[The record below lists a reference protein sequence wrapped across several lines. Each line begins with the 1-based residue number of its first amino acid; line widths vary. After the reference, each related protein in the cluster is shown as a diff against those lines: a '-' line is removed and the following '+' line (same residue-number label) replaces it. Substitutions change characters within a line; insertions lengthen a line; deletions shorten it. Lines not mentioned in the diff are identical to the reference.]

1 MVHSAGPTAAA
12 QRVWFITGAS
22 RGLGRAF
29 AEAALA
35 AGERVIGTARD
46 VAPLEDLVARYDG
59 RLIAFPLDVTD
70 RAAVMAG
77 VRRAYDTFGRLDI
90 VVNNA
95 GQLLY
100 GMLEEVTEAQ
110 ARAHMDTNFF
120 GALWVC
126 QAAVPLLREQGSGHI
141 IQVGTVGAGGGF
153 SCVGMYGAGKAAV
166 DAISEALAMEVE
178 SFGIKVTKLQP
189 TSYDTGLFTT
199 GTTAT
204 EADPAYA
211 GLRARLAELWGGES
225 SDPHPSQAAPVLMEL
240 VDLPDPPRRLAV
252 GGYSYDLSRDAD
264 QARTAEAERW
274 EHLSRKG
281 G

>member
-1 MVHSAGPTAAA
+1 MVHSPETAAA
-12 QRVWFITGAS
+12 ARVWFITGAS

-29 AEAALA
+29 TEAALA
-35 AGERVIGTARD
+35 AGDRVVGTARD
-46 VAPLEDLVARYDG
+46 VGPLEDLAAGSDG
-59 RLIAFPLDVTD
+59 RLVAFPLDVAD
-70 RAAVMAG
+70 REAVMAG
-77 VRRAYDTFGRLDI
+77 VRRAFDTFGRLDI

-100 GMLEEVTEAQ
+100 GMLEEVTEDQ

-120 GALWVC
+120 GALWVS
-126 QAAVPLLREQGSGHI
+126 QAVVPILREQGSGHI

-153 SCVGMYGAGKAAV
+153 SCVGMYSAGKAAL

-189 TSYDTGLFTT
+189 TSYDTELFTT

-204 EADPAYA
+204 DENPAYT
-211 GLRARLAELWGGES
+211 GLRARLAELWSGANGP
-225 SDPHPSQAAPVLMEL
+225 DPDPAQAAPVLMEL

-252 GGYSYDLSRDAD
+252 GGYSYDLSLESDRE
-264 QARTAEAERW
+264 RTAEAERW
-274 EHLSRKG
+274 EALSRKG